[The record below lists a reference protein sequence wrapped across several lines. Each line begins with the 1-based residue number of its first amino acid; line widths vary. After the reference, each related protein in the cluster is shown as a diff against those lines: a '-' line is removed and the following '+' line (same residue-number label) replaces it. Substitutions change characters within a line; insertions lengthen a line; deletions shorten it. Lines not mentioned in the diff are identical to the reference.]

1 MNYYGVTRSTN
12 TLSHYGVKGMK
23 WGVRKAILS
32 GNARSL
38 NRHYRKAVKKLAK
51 LQDIGINS
59 KKYAAKAAAYGAAA
73 AGTGTIAISGTTKTA
88 KAAIMG
94 STKLHRSIDIGGHKL
109 SNYMKAHN
117 IRGSGKVEAATNL
130 ALKVPKK
137 IDKYANKLSEWGKG
151 STTVPFIRRRHS
163 KYSSRP
169 VKVSNDVLFRV
180 GSGAVAAGLGA
191 KAIQNAYRA
200 THGKKYRQKA
210 VEFKRQMD
218 ESFKGTPYEGHYTL
232 PPKRRRR
239 RRNYG

>member
-38 NRHYRKAVKKLAK
+38 NRHYRKAAKKLAK
-51 LQDIGINS
+51 LQDMGINH

-73 AGTGTIAISGTTKTA
+73 AGVGTLAIAPKKAIRAGLKVAHKIVGTETKAGFATTKAGYKLNNFLHGRTTII
-88 KAAIMG
+88 KPTTRHLG
-94 STKLHRSIDIGGHKL
+94 SIVST
-109 SNYMKAHN
+109 
-117 IRGSGKVEAATNL
+117 GSDGKVIRES
-130 ALKVPKK
+130 
-137 IDKYANKLSEWGKG
+137 ISNKTKGLS
-151 STTVPFIRRRHS
+151 I
-163 KYSSRP
+163 
-169 VKVSNDVLFRV
+169 SNRIYP
-180 GSGAVAAGLGA
+180 GIVAAGLGA

-200 THGKKYRQKA
+200 THGKKYRKKA

-239 RRNYG
+239 RRNYR